1 MTGEFSHP
9 LSTTA
14 ISELPPPLHPVCE
27 RERESVRMRKCLP
40 VDDNSVVVAVWK
52 CSGVSDHIWA
62 TAAKII
68 MIIISLPRAHYISH
82 YNYSGHRDNYNYLII
97 ITQGNEIIIT
107 LLQRRKRG
115 CIIIM

>member
-1 MTGEFSHP
+1 M
-9 LSTTA
+9 
-14 ISELPPPLHPVCE
+14 
-27 RERESVRMRKCLP
+27 
-40 VDDNSVVVAVWK
+40 DDNSVVVAVWK

-68 MIIISLPRAHYISH
+68 MIIISLPHYISH
-82 YNYSGHRDNYNYLII
+82 YNYSGQRDNYNYLII
-97 ITQGNEIIIT
+97 ITQGNEIIIITIT